1 MKFLYLLL
9 VFVPI
14 VIGLEVVG
22 IDNHSLMFILSALAL
37 IPLAALLGNATE
49 KVAEFTGPKIGG
61 LLNATLGNAAEPT
74 GWRERS
80 CWRCTSWWAWRST
93 SCLENV
99 LTPSDR
105 R

>member
-61 LLNATLGNAAEPT
+61 LLNATLGNAAELIITIIASQRT
-74 GWRERS
+74 GVFP
-80 CWRCTSWWAWRST
+80 CAAA
-93 SCLENV
+93 
-99 LTPSDR
+99 
-105 R
+105 